1 MIQAHVGLLE
11 GRSLNKTKALYAAF
25 EKDSIMRL
33 GTNESTGL
41 AMIEANEPEAELFAL
56 AKQVD
61 LAKKAFREAHARRN
75 KAHIAYLREPNILT
89 REAFEAAKTAEAIA
103 LELLDTQVRWLARI
117 RATTVIGLKLK
128 ASYAS
133 TEGKLADSIIEDIL
147 QL

>member
-61 LAKKAFREAHARRN
+61 LAEKAFHEAHARTRRN

-89 REAFEAAKTAEAIA
+89 REAFEAACEIRRGMVERPRSRRQTQ
-103 LELLDTQVRWLARI
+103 LLDRLILVLLCEGHDLWHPRI
-117 RATTVIGLKLK
+117 
-128 ASYAS
+128 SH
-133 TEGKLADSIIEDIL
+133 
-147 QL
+147 

>member
-25 EKDSIMRL
+25 ENDSIMRL

-61 LAKKAFREAHARRN
+61 LAEKAFHEA
-75 KAHIAYLREPNILT
+75 
-89 REAFEAAKTAEAIA
+89 
-103 LELLDTQVRWLARI
+103 LARHKRGAYRI
-117 RATTVIGLKLK
+117 FARAKHPDPRGVQSCK
-128 ASYAS
+128 
-133 TEGKLADSIIEDIL
+133 DS
-147 QL
+147 

>member
-33 GTNESTGL
+33 VTNESTGL

-61 LAKKAFREAHARRN
+61 LAEKAFHEAHARRN

-89 REAFEAAKTAEAIA
+89 RGIRHTGPMAGQNSRHDGHRA
-103 LELLDTQVRWLARI
+103 QVEGVIRFDGRQARRQHHRRHLA
-117 RATTVIGLKLK
+117 T
-128 ASYAS
+128 
-133 TEGKLADSIIEDIL
+133 
-147 QL
+147 